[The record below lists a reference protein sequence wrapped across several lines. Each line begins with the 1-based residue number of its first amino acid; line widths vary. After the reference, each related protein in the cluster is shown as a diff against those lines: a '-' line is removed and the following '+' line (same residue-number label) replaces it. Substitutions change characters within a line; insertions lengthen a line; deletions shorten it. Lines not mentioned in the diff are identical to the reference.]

1 LFNLIPGFP
10 LDGGRVLRSII
21 WEANKNMAKSTNI
34 AAMVGRYFGWAFI
47 AYGAYN
53 LLGGNVFYGIWIAF
67 IGWFLSSAADTSRFE
82 VLLRE
87 HLSGVQVKEVMN
99 TSPVTIKPGTT
110 VESVIND
117 AFLQCHCRA
126 VPVSNDHRPIGIVT
140 LDDVKKVHKDKW
152 AYTSAEQI
160 MTREPLYS
168 VSPEDDLN
176 TVMRLLAEHNLNQLL
191 VLKDGEL
198 MGMVYRADVIRH
210 FEISRELGMQ
220 RKQKSV

>member
-1 LFNLIPGFP
+1 
-10 LDGGRVLRSII
+10 
-21 WEANKNMAKSTNI
+21 
-34 AAMVGRYFGWAFI
+34 
-47 AYGAYN
+47 
-53 LLGGNVFYGIWIAF
+53 
-67 IGWFLSSAADTSRFE
+67 
-82 VLLRE
+82 
-87 HLSGVQVKEVMN
+87 
-99 TSPVTIKPGTT
+99 
-110 VESVIND
+110 
-117 AFLQCHCRA
+117 
-126 VPVSNDHRPIGIVT
+126 
-140 LDDVKKVHKDKW
+140 
-152 AYTSAEQI
+152 